1 MTLHRHLQ
9 PSKQLAVGRDV
20 TLWQK
25 LPTSWW
31 WCQAQVRKIAR
42 MSQSPFPALATQS
55 NKLAKQEKHWVL
67 KVTSTRQSLLG
78 FFTLHLLERRRK
90 NKKEKQLQMCCTGS
104 VKSKLQLD
112 SWLWPCINSNR
123 WSLSSWGHLVM
134 WKRTRHPLKTCW
146 ERTGRKKTL
155 WILGYPKTSKVTQP
169 CSSSYNVVR
178 ITYKKY
184 WMGSF
189 CAFLS
194 QGKST
199 RWMRTHRW
207 AALIQSMTWAP
218 FRGTS
223 ASWRT
228 PLPWRKWCSP
238 PSQHP
243 GWRRRSS
250 AWDLPTRP
258 CRPSPPKSERPT
270 TALPSASERGAG
282 LLTHPL
288 PKVRNVL
295 HARRHQST
303 LAVVQ
308 LISR

>member
-1 MTLHRHLQ
+1 
-9 PSKQLAVGRDV
+9 
-20 TLWQK
+20 
-25 LPTSWW
+25 
-31 WCQAQVRKIAR
+31 
-42 MSQSPFPALATQS
+42 
-55 NKLAKQEKHWVL
+55 
-67 KVTSTRQSLLG
+67 
-78 FFTLHLLERRRK
+78 
-90 NKKEKQLQMCCTGS
+90 MCCTGS